1 MANTAERG
9 RQASVDGFAHEH
21 IVAGILMKKYQ
32 NVSLVDLPLSP
43 YDIIIVRQDAA
54 GYEDI
59 IRAQVKTAR
68 QSVPFTGGARG
79 GIDRAY
85 KSGVKEYTQ
94 STVTSDV
101 VIGIHPISDNAYEL
115 YFVPTI
121 LIERLNQKSISINRI
136 RDLKEN
142 YFILENCKN
151 EEVIVQKCEEYGIL
165 Q

>member
-1 MANTAERG
+1 MPC
-9 RQASVDGFAHEH
+9 
-21 IVAGILMKKYQ
+21 I
-32 NVSLVDLPLSP
+32 
-43 YDIIIVRQDAA
+43 
-54 GYEDI
+54 
-59 IRAQVKTAR
+59 
-68 QSVPFTGGARG
+68 
-79 GIDRAY
+79 
-85 KSGVKEYTQ
+85 KEYTQ